1 MVIHLWPQMVQET
14 IPAPQTVTAV
24 AQHVDVVHSGV
35 RKCLE
40 AAAHVVQHEHHDDQR
55 EHLRVPVGL
64 ADCLQSKPT
73 RGASFSQR
81 VVPKDTVSS
90 LLHVACPAA
99 PAAPL
104 ALKPLW
110 IRSTAGTA
118 VTQGTCRQWCK
129 ASQNATWLSES
140 VDNRPGT
147 SRTHPVHLARLLQCS
162 RVDITRSGDATTPH
176 GTWRPVVPLRGG
188 AAAAIW

>member
-1 MVIHLWPQMVQET
+1 MLVIHFWPQMVQET
-14 IPAPQTVTAV
+14 IPAPLTVTVV
-24 AQHVDVVHSGV
+24 AQHVDVVHSGL

-81 VVPKDTVSS
+81 VVPKDIVSS
-90 LLHVACPAA
+90 HCMLHVQLHQQH
-99 PAAPL
+99 L

-110 IRSTAGTA
+110 IR
-118 VTQGTCRQWCK
+118 
-129 ASQNATWLSES
+129 
-140 VDNRPGT
+140 
-147 SRTHPVHLARLLQCS
+147 
-162 RVDITRSGDATTPH
+162 
-176 GTWRPVVPLRGG
+176 RG
-188 AAAAIW
+188 APPPR

>member
-1 MVIHLWPQMVQET
+1 MLVIHLWAQVVQET

-24 AQHVDVVHSGV
+24 AQHVDVVHSGL

-118 VTQGTCRQWCK
+118 VTRARAGSGGRLAKMPPGCQRALAIAQGRPELTLC
-129 ASQNATWLSES
+129 TWLGCCSA
-140 VDNRPGT
+140 PGST
-147 SRTHPVHLARLLQCS
+147 SLAQ
-162 RVDITRSGDATTPH
+162 
-176 GTWRPVVPLRGG
+176 
-188 AAAAIW
+188 